1 MSCGYYMNME
11 IIALD
16 IAKEHISKMEDNILD
31 NECKEFLYLHSFYNF
46 I

>member
-1 MSCGYYMNME
+1 MSCGYYMNIE

-16 IAKEHISKMEDNILD
+16 IAKEHIGKMEDYD
-31 NECKEFLYLHSFYNF
+31 ECKEFLYLHSFYNF